1 VIQPAG
7 QLDQRITIEHKAVAR
22 NAIGEE
28 VETWS
33 AFATVWARYLPA
45 RVDERLAGAQL
56 QGEFEARFRIRR
68 LAGVDPEMRVTWR
81 GERYDLAGPAVPVDG
96 RGRLVDLYVRR
107 GVRDGR

>member
-1 VIQPAG
+1 MIQPAG
-7 QLDQRITIEHKAVAR
+7 QLDQRVTIESKSVTR

-33 AFATVWARYLPA
+33 TFATVWARYLPA

-56 QGEFEARFRIRR
+56 QGDFEARFRIRR
-68 LAGVDPEMRVTWR
+68 LAGLDAEMRVTWR
-81 GERYDLAGPAVPVDG
+81 GERYDLTGPAVPVDG
-96 RGRLVDLYVRR
+96 RGGLMDLYVRR

>member
-1 VIQPAG
+1 MQPAG
-7 QLDQRITIEHKAVAR
+7 LLDQRITLESKAVTR

-33 AFATVWARYLPA
+33 TFATVWARYIPA

-56 QGEFEARFRIRR
+56 QAEFEARFRIREV
-68 LAGVDPEMRVTWR
+68 AGVDAEMRVTWR
-81 GERYDLAGPAVPVDG
+81 GVRFELVGPAVRVDG
-96 RGRLVDLYVRR
+96 RGGLMDLYVRQ